1 MLGKGELEAL
11 MMPIANDD
19 STKAYL
25 LLFKMIM
32 CELYPI
38 HIGSSSTIHSIHVWL
53 YLRSFA

>member
-38 HIGSSSTIHSIHVWL
+38 QIGSFSTIHSIHVWL
-53 YLRSFA
+53 YLPSFA